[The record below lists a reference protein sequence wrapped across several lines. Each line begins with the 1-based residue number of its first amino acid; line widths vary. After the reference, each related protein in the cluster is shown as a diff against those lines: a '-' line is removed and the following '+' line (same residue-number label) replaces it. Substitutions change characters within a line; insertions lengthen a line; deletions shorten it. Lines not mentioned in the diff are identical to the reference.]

1 MRIVL
6 DTDPGIDDALAI
18 LYLAAQADVEIV
30 AVGSVHGNVPAQVAA
45 DNSRRILDVLGLDAV
60 PVAVGAARPLA
71 QPLLTS
77 EFVHG
82 PHGLGR
88 WEGPEPSRPAVRESA
103 AEQIVQLARQH
114 PGELDLLALG
124 PLTNVALALL
134 LEPEL
139 PSLLRS
145 VMVMGGA
152 VDAPG
157 NATPFAEANIW
168 HDPEAA
174 DLVFAAGFALTLVA
188 LDVTHSA
195 RADADWLDTLA
206 ASTGPRGKFA
216 HDVLGFY
223 VDFYSRMLGERCCT
237 LYDPLAA
244 AILLHPDLATY
255 RELPVSVE
263 LRGEKTRGQTV
274 ADLRGYGKEISA
286 ELGGIT
292 DRPAIK
298 VARTV
303 DGQAFFKQLTEAL
316 IDRV

>member
-6 DTDPGIDDALAI
+6 DTDPGIDDAVAI
-18 LYLAAQADVEIV
+18 LYLAAQAEVDIV
-30 AVGSVHGNVPAQVAA
+30 AVGSVHGNVSAQLAA
-45 DNSRRILDVLGLDAV
+45 ANSRRILDVLGLDDV

-71 QPLLTS
+71 QPLATS
-77 EFVHG
+77 EIVHG
-82 PHGLGR
+82 PHGLGD
-88 WEGPEPSRPAVRESA
+88 WTAPEPSRPPVRESA

-139 PSLLRS
+139 PHLLRS
-145 VMVMGGA
+145 VMAMGGA
-152 VDAPG
+152 VDTPG
-157 NATPFAEANIW
+157 NITPFAEANIF

-174 DLVFAAGFALTLVA
+174 DLVFAAGFQLTLVA
-188 LDVTHSA
+188 LDVTHHA
-195 RADADWLDTLA
+195 RADGEWLDNLA

-216 HDVLGFY
+216 HEVLGFY

-244 AILLHPDLATY
+244 ALLTHPDLATY

-263 LRGEKTRGQTV
+263 LRGGHTRGQTV
-274 ADLRGYGKEISA
+274 ADLRGYNEEIA
-286 ELGGIT
+286 AQLGGIS
-292 DRPAIK
+292 DRPAIR
-298 VARTV
+298 VAHSV
-303 DGQAFFKQLTEAL
+303 DGPAFFKQLTEAL
-316 IDRV
+316 VD